1 MLQILLIEDDSFI
14 EYSLTQALEAN
25 GFSVRCAQSLKEA
38 RQVSLSEIDLILLDL
53 GLPDGN
59 GISFCKEVAAQNRLP
74 LIILTAQDEEQ
85 EIVNGLNCGADD
97 YITKPFRL
105 QVLLSRIQAVMRRCR
120 SEKQSEEL
128 LRCGDVVL
136 SKSAALV
143 TVNGQPLHLTAGE
156 YHLLELFLENK
167 NRTLTRTMILEK
179 LWDIDGEFVGDNAL
193 PVLVKRLREKLGGDP
208 QRIIKTVRGIGYK
221 AEDCHEK

>member
-1 MLQILLIEDDSFI
+1 MPQILLIEDDSFI
-14 EYSLTQALEAN
+14 LYSLTQALETN
-25 GFSVRCAQSLKEA
+25 GFSVCCAQSLKEA

-59 GISFCKEVAAQNRLP
+59 GISFCKEVAEQNRLP

-85 EIVNGLNCGADD
+85 DIVNGLNCGADD

-105 QVLLSRIQAVMRRCR
+105 QVLLSRIQAVMRRCH

-128 LRCGDVVL
+128 LRCGDVAL

-143 TVNGQPLHLTAGE
+143 TVNGQPLRLTAGE

-193 PVLVKRLREKLGGDP
+193 TVLVKRLREKLGGDP